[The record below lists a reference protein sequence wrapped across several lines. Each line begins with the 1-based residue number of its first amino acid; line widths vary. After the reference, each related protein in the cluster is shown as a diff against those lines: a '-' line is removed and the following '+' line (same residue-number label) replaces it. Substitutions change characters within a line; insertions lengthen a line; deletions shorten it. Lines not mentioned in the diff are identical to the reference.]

1 MLLYIA
7 TIGEFGLNST
17 TDGSPAVCTLSTG
30 ATGFLLVSCTVKIAE
45 RGKSP
50 DRSRQLIPSLARGL
64 SGRAIMLLAVYGD
77 EVGIIIGTAFG
88 IGTILGAAFGTA
100 IFAGDGVAELLEYTD
115 SELIS
120 SSSSVGT
127 KSWLLAP

>member
-30 ATGFLLVSCTVKIAE
+30 ATGFS
-45 RGKSP
+45 
-50 DRSRQLIPSLARGL
+50 PSLARGL

-77 EVGIIIGTAFG
+77 GVGIIIGTAFG
-88 IGTILGAAFGTA
+88 IGTILGTAFGTA